1 MLMIRLIVNAR
12 TTEFLTQLNLEFINM
27 GGIKRKIT
35 GQDKRKK
42 AEEEA
47 RRLAEQQRIKN
58 QNSAIM
64 SSQGQSYESTGG
76 FVNTGSGSTP
86 TTRKRRGGGMSSST
100 SLGL

>member
-1 MLMIRLIVNAR
+1 MPMIRLIGNVR
-12 TTEFLTQLNLEFINM
+12 TTEFLIQLNLEFIDM

-47 RRLAEQQRIKN
+47 RRLAEQQRIKD
-58 QNSAIM
+58 QNAAIM
-64 SSQGQSYESTGG
+64 SSQSKSYESTGG
-76 FVNTGSGSTP
+76 FVNAGSGTTP
-86 TTRKRRGGGMSSST
+86 TTKRKRGGGISGST

>member
-1 MLMIRLIVNAR
+1 MPMIRLIVNVR

-58 QNSAIM
+58 QNAAIM
-64 SSQGQSYESTGG
+64 ASQSQSYESTGG

-86 TTRKRRGGGMSSST
+86 TTKKRRGGGMSGST